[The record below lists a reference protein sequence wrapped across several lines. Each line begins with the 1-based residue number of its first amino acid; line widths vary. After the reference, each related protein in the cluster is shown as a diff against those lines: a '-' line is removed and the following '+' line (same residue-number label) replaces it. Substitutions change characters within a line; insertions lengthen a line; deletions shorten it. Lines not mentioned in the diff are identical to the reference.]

1 VTTAGGAFLPVAF
14 NVAIFFAGIVGAA
27 LLTVAD
33 GLVLPVLMIGF
44 GVVAFALTVH
54 GRRNA
59 FPGAL

>member
-27 LLTVAD
+27 LLTVVD

-44 GVVAFALTVH
+44 GVVAFALTVY

-59 FPGAL
+59 FPAGL